1 MLHTAC
7 TCRELDY
14 IKSQTIIFNKYIGGI
29 DFESNCLCSVT
40 AKFWTQ
46 FSQEFA
52 EVATGNT
59 FYLTDGEDASG
70 AYRRD
75 SFFATVELPNMNDD
89 RVTRLVALVVHREG
103 EGIIVVYL

>member
-1 MLHTAC
+1 M
-7 TCRELDY
+7 
-14 IKSQTIIFNKYIGGI
+14 
-29 DFESNCLCSVT
+29 CSVT

-52 EVATGNT
+52 EVATGNA

-70 AYRRD
+70 AYRND

-89 RVTRLVALVVHREG
+89 SVTQLVVLVVHRQG
-103 EGIIVVYL
+103 EGINSCIIIPSCHCICRSPLSK